1 MKRVLVIALGIWD
14 KQALALPHV
23 ATDHQFTFIGED
35 FQERP
40 SLLEA
45 LRFDVFEYVRR
56 VVDQFRSAKLAGV
69 VGAGDYPACM
79 LAPLVAQELGL
90 HAPRAQDVVVLNPDQ
105 LHDSQRFDQGDVL
118 SVKAR
123 VPVRQRALE
132 AILAERQKLTVRID
146 RVDRKIP
153 KRMKQRAREN
163 ASSASQLPSQ
173 ASTAPSTVS
182 GIECPPLMTA
192 CQKRF

>member
-1 MKRVLVIALGIWD
+1 M
-14 KQALALPHV
+14 
-23 ATDHQFTFIGED
+23 
-35 FQERP
+35 
-40 SLLEA
+40 
-45 LRFDVFEYVRR
+45 
-56 VVDQFRSAKLAGV
+56 
-69 VGAGDYPACM
+69 
-79 LAPLVAQELGL
+79 

-163 ASSASQLPSQ
+163 ASSASQ
-173 ASTAPSTVS
+173 
-182 GIECPPLMTA
+182 
-192 CQKRF
+192 